1 MVIEEGVINKIPVK
15 HLLNSTSTQMLRGEK
30 VLEHIELHK
39 ILSSLTVNNVNVSLL
54 KSAINFWETFPN
66 EFIFQGQVNVKNLH
80 LTTLNGFDFNP
91 FFQNVHLLNE
101 RSRLRGNC
109 FIHNA
114 LSTNVLTIKQIMDL
128 PVADLLT
135 TSTDQAVAA
144 DCFVATFFTSMVN
157 SQLVN
162 NEKLNETIALVD
174 SVNFVEG

>member
-1 MVIEEGVINKIPVK
+1 MK
-15 HLLNSTSTQMLRGEK
+15 HLLNSTRTQVLRGEK

-54 KSAINFWETFPN
+54 KSALNFWEMFPN

-80 LTTLNGFDFNP
+80 LTALNGFDFNS
-91 FFQNVHLLNE
+91 FFENVHLLNE

-114 LSTNVLTIKQIMDL
+114 LSANALTTKQIMDL
-128 PVADLLT
+128 PVTDLMT
-135 TSTDQAVAA
+135 TSTDQEVAA
-144 DCFVATFFTSMVN
+144 DCSVATFFTSMIN

-162 NEKLNETIALVD
+162 NEKLNETVALVD
-174 SVNFVEG
+174 SVNFVEGEIKI